1 MSYVETDYEGA
12 LIELFRDTLGYRY
25 VYGPDVTR
33 DYSDPLYKEEL
44 EAGLARVNP
53 SLPQAALDEALI
65 KLRNLEAGSPV
76 KKNEQFME
84 YLQNGISVNYF
95 DRSGRS
101 ENDSGQ
107 RSALVS
113 LVDYKNVERNSF
125 VIGNQWT
132 VFENSEKR
140 PDMVVF
146 LNGLPVVV
154 IELKSPSRE
163 ETDASE
169 GYSQLRNYMH
179 QIPSLFFYNAFLAI
193 SDQAI
198 SKAGTITAG
207 EDRFMEWKTKDG
219 SYENTQYAQF
229 DTFFEGIFA
238 KARLLDIIRNF
249 ICFSGEKKILGA
261 YHQYFAVK
269 KAIEST
275 VMATDRDGRGGVFGR
290 GSSARVHQPLPGRRI
305 LRGVGPA
312 PAWLPPEH
320 SHPFARNTAPADSLR
335 LLPPGDSGPRP
346 EEPLCRGAL

>member
-53 SLPQAALDEALI
+53 SLPPAALDEALI

-193 SDQAI
+193 SD
-198 SKAGTITAG
+198 
-207 EDRFMEWKTKDG
+207 
-219 SYENTQYAQF
+219 
-229 DTFFEGIFA
+229 
-238 KARLLDIIRNF
+238 
-249 ICFSGEKKILGA
+249 
-261 YHQYFAVK
+261 
-269 KAIEST
+269 
-275 VMATDRDGRGGVFGR
+275 
-290 GSSARVHQPLPGRRI
+290 
-305 LRGVGPA
+305 
-312 PAWLPPEH
+312 
-320 SHPFARNTAPADSLR
+320 
-335 LLPPGDSGPRP
+335 
-346 EEPLCRGAL
+346 